1 MRNYTFALAG
11 VLLGTGLATSQQ
23 PATQPTL
30 QVPPAGALDPAR
42 NPLDAA
48 LVRWEQEMK
57 KVSTLEASVTYTKI
71 DNVFK
76 TKEVYEGVAK
86 FMKPN
91 SFMFHVQKKDNPRD
105 FLKVIYNGA
114 FGYEYKAKK
123 GEIWVY
129 RVPTPKPGQ
138 PAQDNILT
146 LIQGMKADDAKGRFT
161 LNLNNVAD
169 PNWVYVDIKPRLNED
184 KAEFQHAELLLDKA
198 TLMPRRLW
206 FLEPNQ
212 NVVVW
217 ELTQTRSPGTVGPA
231 DFAKPDTPGWKLVD
245 APTPSSSNT
254 AVPPRVIRQTNP

>member
-11 VLLGTGLATSQQ
+11 VLLGTGLVASQQ
-23 PATQPTL
+23 PAAQPRL
-30 QVPPAGALDPAR
+30 QVPPAAALDPAR

-48 LVRWEQEMK
+48 LVRWEQETK
-57 KVSTLEASVTYTKI
+57 KITTLEASVTYTKI
-71 DNVFK
+71 DYSFK
-76 TKEVYEGVAK
+76 TKDVYEGVAK

-123 GEIWVY
+123 GEIYVY
-129 RVPTPKPGQ
+129 RVPTPKAGQ
-138 PAQDNILT
+138 PAEDNILT
-146 LIQGMKADDAKGRFT
+146 LIQGMKAEDAKRRFT
-161 LNLNNVAD
+161 LQLDNVAD
-169 PNWVYVDIKPRLNED
+169 PNWIYVTIEPRSNED
-184 KAEFQHAELLLDKA
+184 KVEFQRAQLVLDKA

-212 NVVVW
+212 NQVVW
-217 ELTQTRSPGTVGPA
+217 ELLQTKSPGIVGPA